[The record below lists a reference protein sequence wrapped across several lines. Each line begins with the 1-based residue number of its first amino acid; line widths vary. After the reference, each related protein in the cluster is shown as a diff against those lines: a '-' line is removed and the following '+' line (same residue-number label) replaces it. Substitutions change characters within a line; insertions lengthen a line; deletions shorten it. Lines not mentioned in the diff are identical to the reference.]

1 MLEPLYYVLLFL
13 TLAVGAVQLLLGF
26 FGRKPGQ
33 VEIMMSLAVI
43 AGLAVQ
49 LLVSTIL
56 AISGERA
63 VISTLEYFGY
73 LLVAIIVQVAAGV
86 LGACRENQVVNRDP
100 RSCIT
105 DSCGDAGADAADLVR
120 GQPVRLSGKE

>member
-26 FGRKPGQ
+26 IGRKPGQ
-33 VEIMMSLAVI
+33 PEIMMSLAVL

-49 LLVSTIL
+49 LLVSSIL

-63 VISTLEYFGY
+63 AISTLEYFGY
-73 LLVAIIVQVAAGV
+73 LLVAIIVQVAAGFWALAEKTKWSTLI
-86 LGACRENQVVNRDP
+86 LGAASLTVAVM
-100 RSCIT
+100 
-105 DSCGDAGADAADLVR
+105 LVR
-120 GQPVRLSGKE
+120 MLQIWSGVSPLA

>member
-26 FGRKPGQ
+26 IGRKPGQ
-33 VEIMMSLAVI
+33 PEIMMSLAVL

-49 LLVSTIL
+49 LLVSRIL

-63 VISTLEYFGY
+63 AISTLEYFGY
-73 LLVAIIVQVAAGV
+73 LLVAIIVQVAAGFWALAEKTKWSTLI
-86 LGACRENQVVNRDP
+86 LGAASLTVAVM
-100 RSCIT
+100 
-105 DSCGDAGADAADLVR
+105 LVR
-120 GQPVRLSGKE
+120 MLQIWSGVSPLA

>member
-13 TLAVGAVQLLLGF
+13 TLAVGAVQLFLGF
-26 FGRKPGQ
+26 IGRKPGQ
-33 VEIMMSLAVI
+33 AEIIMSLAVL

-73 LLVAIIVQVAAGV
+73 LLVALIVQVAAGFWALAEKTKWSTV
-86 LGACRENQVVNRDP
+86 ILGAASLTVAVM
-100 RSCIT
+100 
-105 DSCGDAGADAADLVR
+105 LVR
-120 GQPVRLSGKE
+120 MLQIWSGVSPLA

>member
-1 MLEPLYYVLLFL
+1 MLEPLYYSLLLL
-13 TLAVGAVQLLLGF
+13 TLAVGAAQLLLGF
-26 FGRKPGQ
+26 FGRRPGQ

-63 VISTLEYFGY
+63 AISTLEYFGY
-73 LLVAIIVQVAAGV
+73 LLVAIS
-86 LGACRENQVVNRDP
+86 R
-100 RSCIT
+100 
-105 DSCGDAGADAADLVR
+105 
-120 GQPVRLSGKE
+120 RLSWICTL

>member
-26 FGRKPGQ
+26 IGRKPGQ
-33 VEIMMSLAVI
+33 AEIMMSLAVL

-49 LLVSTIL
+49 LLVSSIL

-63 VISTLEYFGY
+63 VISTLEY
-73 LLVAIIVQVAAGV
+73 
-86 LGACRENQVVNRDP
+86 
-100 RSCIT
+100 
-105 DSCGDAGADAADLVR
+105 
-120 GQPVRLSGKE
+120 

>member
-1 MLEPLYYVLLFL
+1 MLEPLYYVLLIL
-13 TLAVGAVQLLLGF
+13 TLAVGTIQLLLGF

-33 VEIMMSLAVI
+33 GEIMMSLAVL

-73 LLVAIIVQVAAGV
+73 LLVAIILQVAAGFWALAEKTKWSTV
-86 LGACRENQVVNRDP
+86 ILGAASLTVAVM
-100 RSCIT
+100 
-105 DSCGDAGADAADLVR
+105 LVR
-120 GQPVRLSGKE
+120 MLQIWSGVSPFA

>member
-1 MLEPLYYVLLFL
+1 MLEPLYYVLLIL
-13 TLAVGAVQLLLGF
+13 TLTVGTIQLLLGF

-33 VEIMMSLAVI
+33 GEIMMSLAVL

-73 LLVAIIVQVAAGV
+73 LLVAIILQVAAGFWALAEKTKWSTV
-86 LGACRENQVVNRDP
+86 ILGAASLTVAVM
-100 RSCIT
+100 
-105 DSCGDAGADAADLVR
+105 LVR
-120 GQPVRLSGKE
+120 MLQIWSGVSPFA

>member
-49 LLVSTIL
+49 LLVSSIL

-73 LLVAIIVQVAAGV
+73 LLVANIVQVAAGFWALAEKTKWSTV
-86 LGACRENQVVNRDP
+86 ILGAASLTVAVM
-100 RSCIT
+100 
-105 DSCGDAGADAADLVR
+105 LVR
-120 GQPVRLSGKE
+120 MLQIWSGVSPFA

>member
-1 MLEPLYYVLLFL
+1 MLEPLYYVLLIL
-13 TLAVGAVQLLLGF
+13 TLAVGTIQLLLGF

-33 VEIMMSLAVI
+33 GEIMMSLAVL

-73 LLVAIIVQVAAGV
+73 LLVAIILQVAAGFWALAEKTNWSTV
-86 LGACRENQVVNRDP
+86 ILGAASLTVAVM
-100 RSCIT
+100 
-105 DSCGDAGADAADLVR
+105 LVR
-120 GQPVRLSGKE
+120 MLQIWSGVSPFA

>member
-33 VEIMMSLAVI
+33 AEIMMSLAVL

-49 LLVSTIL
+49 LLVSSIL

-73 LLVAIIVQVAAGV
+73 LLVAIIVQVAAGFWALAEKTKWSTV
-86 LGACRENQVVNRDP
+86 ILGTVSLSVAVM
-100 RSCIT
+100 
-105 DSCGDAGADAADLVR
+105 LVR
-120 GQPVRLSGKE
+120 MLQIWSGVSPLA

>member
-1 MLEPLYYVLLFL
+1 MLEPLYYVILIL
-13 TLAVGAVQLLLGF
+13 TLAVGTIQPLLGF

-33 VEIMMSLAVI
+33 GEIRMSLAVL
-43 AGLAVQ
+43 AGLAVR

-73 LLVAIIVQVAAGV
+73 LLVAIILQVAAGFWALAEKTKWSTV
-86 LGACRENQVVNRDP
+86 ILGAASLTVAVM
-100 RSCIT
+100 
-105 DSCGDAGADAADLVR
+105 LVR
-120 GQPVRLSGKE
+120 MLQIWSGVSPFA

>member
-56 AISGERA
+56 AILTGRE
-63 VISTLEYFGY
+63 
-73 LLVAIIVQVAAGV
+73 VQRVGGV
-86 LGACRENQVVNRDP
+86 YAEID
-100 RSCIT
+100 
-105 DSCGDAGADAADLVR
+105 
-120 GQPVRLSGKE
+120 GQRH